1 MAPIKHRSRIHLLA
15 AKEAPIVVILQRK
28 RAKLFHIITVDTEKH
43 LVTEGSWFRGRLHE
57 MKCDISFD
65 GKFMVYLA
73 IGKGSGKYTAWSGLC
88 RLPWLKTLVESD
100 NPGINW
106 GG

>member
-43 LVTEGSWFRGRLHE
+43 LVQEGSWFRGRLHE

-65 GKFMVYLA
+65 GDDSIASFMAV
-73 IGKGSGKYTAWSGLC
+73 G
-88 RLPWLKTLVESD
+88 PH
-100 NPGINW
+100 
-106 GG
+106 